1 MKKKGNLDF
10 HLEQALTFRRLFLD
24 LLNETFIP
32 PNTLNTITLTLF
44 QPTNNAMKQPG
55 QTQIAL

>member
-32 PNTLNTITLTLF
+32 PNKSGVKHHNTNPI
-44 QPTNNAMKQPG
+44 PTNK
-55 QTQIAL
+55 